1 MERPSLGA
9 ALHSIEAQQGEQTA
23 EVLVASACGADHSPL
38 PQRLGRHTLRLLH
51 DNRRLTRPEAANLGL
66 RNATAPVI
74 AFLDDDDELLP
85 DHFAVLS
92 GALQQRP
99 DVAFVYGISCVTDA
113 RGQVLRLYGEPF
125 VPSRMLV
132 AGHFAMGSFL
142 MRRGLVEG
150 GVRFDE
156 ALEVLE
162 DLEFFAQCA
171 QRSEMLFVPR
181 PVHRYNIE
189 AGSSGTGTQT
199 AERALAVRTA
209 LAHIHGKWRK

>member
-1 MERPSLGA
+1 M
-9 ALHSIEAQQGEQTA
+9 
-23 EVLVASACGADHSPL
+23 ASACGAGHSPL

-66 RNATAPVI
+66 RHATAPAI
-74 AFLDDDDELLP
+74 AFLDDDDALLP
-85 DHFAVLS
+85 EHFAVLS
-92 GALQQRP
+92 EALRQRA
-99 DVAFVYGISCVTDA
+99 DVAFAYGVSCVTDVH
-113 RGQVLRLYGEPF
+113 GQVLRLYGEPF
-125 VPSRMLV
+125 VASRMLV
-132 AGHFAMGSFL
+132 QGHFAVGSFL
-142 MRRGLVEG
+142 MRRSLVEA

-181 PVHRYNIE
+181 AVHRYNIE
-189 AGSSGTGTQT
+189 AGTSGTGTQT